1 MINEPRWGARGWIC
15 FKGLAYTKKKWG
27 RVMYDEKNIKYMGN
41 QIGRQDALT
50 FVDGVLKEKGRL
62 NDRMVFVDGL
72 VGLTAGFLVYIIDDD
87 DSFDVKLEP
96 IDKKQQVV
104 EFVIHKDTR
113 TLYQSMGDQGPVNPD
128 DENMDFLDDMS

>member
-15 FKGLAYTKKKWG
+15 SKGLANTKKWG

-113 TLYQSMGDQGPVNPD
+113 TLYQSMGDQGPANPD

>member
-1 MINEPRWGARGWIC
+1 
-15 FKGLAYTKKKWG
+15 
-27 RVMYDEKNIKYMGN
+27 MYDEKNIKYMGN

-72 VGLTAGFLVYIIDDD
+72 AGLTAGFLVYIIDDD

-96 IDKKQQVV
+96 IDKNQQVV
-104 EFVIHKDTR
+104 EFVIHKNTR